1 MRAAVLGQLRQ
12 KMGAHRRFVFHVL
25 TWTPRLAP
33 FACSTAA
40 ILWEDG
46 PEGSRTHSQR
56 AGTGPPDAAQVAP
69 QLRGVTSASPFFQ
82 GLQFCSFCPL
92 SDRTSR
98 SLKTLSRLYPLR
110 VSTLL
115 QIPRWIAGRVRQA
128 VGVD

>member
-1 MRAAVLGQLRQ
+1 MQ

-56 AGTGPPDAAQVAP
+56 AGTGPPDAARVAP
-69 QLRGVTSASPFFQ
+69 QLRGVTSASPFCQ
-82 GLQFCSFCPL
+82 GLQFCLNSSI

-98 SLKTLSRLYPLR
+98 SLKTLSRLYPLL
-110 VSTLL
+110 VDLL
-115 QIPRWIAGRVRQA
+115 LLDTCIGEQ
-128 VGVD
+128 

>member
-1 MRAAVLGQLRQ
+1 MQ

-33 FACSTAA
+33 FACSTPA

-82 GLQFCSFCPL
+82 GLQFCLNSSI

-98 SLKTLSRLYPLR
+98 SLKTLSRLHPLIT
-110 VSTLL
+110 VF
-115 QIPRWIAGRVRQA
+115 QA
-128 VGVD
+128 TGSKNLTTSNSF